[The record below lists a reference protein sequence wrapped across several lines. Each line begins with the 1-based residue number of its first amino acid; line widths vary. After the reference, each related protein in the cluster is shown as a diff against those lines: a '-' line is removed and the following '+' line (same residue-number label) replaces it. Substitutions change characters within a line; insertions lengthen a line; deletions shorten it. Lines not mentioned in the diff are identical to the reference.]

1 MTGTDDLEQLFRSLS
16 RRHYEIAADE
26 RFGAQG
32 TEALVRLVGTTR
44 ELLKHVAYEMLTDGL
59 QVVVAVDPERPPQAD
74 GGAALRNL
82 ADLAGRAFSGLTVA
96 ILGTAS
102 HRVWDSEAVRFNSD
116 GPLLVYSYIHGQSET
131 ITIDGTEWRVNDSPW
146 DCGMATPTFSTLEGA
161 LEKYVTVHRVPEQC
175 AHLDKVWRD
184 DKRLAFV
191 EKPEKHM
198 RRSLLLALTYSLS
211 EATVRPELNQSE
223 TKPVDIEVSWWGIK
237 RSAIIEIKWLGDSGP
252 EAPATFTTSYSQSR
266 AVSGLKQLADYLDL
280 RDATTSDVPVLGYL
294 FVFDGRRRGLSPDQ
308 TTIGRSDGLYYSMRD
323 PDYPPEV
330 TGRPDMGPPFRCFLR
345 AHLRLGSALV

>member
-102 HRVWDSEAVRFNSD
+102 IES
-116 GPLLVYSYIHGQSET
+116 
-131 ITIDGTEWRVNDSPW
+131 GTQRRCASTPMARSWCTRTSTGSP
-146 DCGMATPTFSTLEGA
+146 
-161 LEKYVTVHRVPEQC
+161 
-175 AHLDKVWRD
+175 
-184 DKRLAFV
+184 
-191 EKPEKHM
+191 
-198 RRSLLLALTYSLS
+198 RR
-211 EATVRPELNQSE
+211 
-223 TKPVDIEVSWWGIK
+223 
-237 RSAIIEIKWLGDSGP
+237 
-252 EAPATFTTSYSQSR
+252 
-266 AVSGLKQLADYLDL
+266 
-280 RDATTSDVPVLGYL
+280 
-294 FVFDGRRRGLSPDQ
+294 
-308 TTIGRSDGLYYSMRD
+308 
-323 PDYPPEV
+323 
-330 TGRPDMGPPFRCFLR
+330 
-345 AHLRLGSALV
+345 